1 MGALVS
7 YELAEAGDP
16 VATVT
21 MDDGKVNA
29 LSPALQAELHAALD
43 RAQADGA
50 VVVVAGRD
58 GVFSAGFDLDTLNAG
73 GPEAI
78 AMVEGGFELAAR
90 LLAFP
95 APVVMACTGHA
106 VAMGVFLLLSGDYRV
121 GASGPYR
128 LQANEVAIGLTLPH
142 AAVEV
147 LRQRLTAAAFGR
159 AAILAEAFGPEEGA
173 AAGFLDRVVPPVRV
187 LAEAR
192 AQAEMFTLLDRNA
205 HVGTKLRARRPAL
218 DALRRAIEAD
228 KAEFAGA

>member
-7 YELAEAGDP
+7 YQLAEAGDP

-29 LSPALQAELHAALD
+29 LSPALQAELHAGLD
-43 RAQADGA
+43 QAQADGA
-50 VVVVAGRD
+50 VVVIAGRD

-90 LLAFP
+90 VLAFP

-142 AAVEV
+142 AAAEV
-147 LRQRLTAAAFGR
+147 LRQRLTPAAFDR
-159 AAILAEAFGPEEGA
+159 AAILAEAFGPDEGA
-173 AAGFLDRVVPPVRV
+173 AAGFLDRVVPPGRV

-192 AQAEMFTLLDRNA
+192 AHAEMFTLLDRNA

>member
-7 YELAEAGDP
+7 YQLAEAGDP

-43 RAQADGA
+43 QAQADGA

-73 GPEAI
+73 GEAI

-90 LLAFP
+90 VLAFP

-142 AAVEV
+142 AAAEV
-147 LRQRLTAAAFGR
+147 LRQRLTPAAFDR
-159 AAILAEAFGPEEGA
+159 AAVLGEAFGPMQGV
-173 AAGFLDRVVPPVRV
+173 AAGFLDRVVPPGRV
-187 LAEAR
+187 LAEAG
-192 AQAEMFTLLDRNA
+192 AHAEMFTL
-205 HVGTKLRARRPAL
+205 
-218 DALRRAIEAD
+218 
-228 KAEFAGA
+228 